1 MIVVDS
7 ISKSFSG
14 NVVLDNFS
22 SKFEPGR
29 INLIIGRSG
38 SGKTMT
44 IKCMLGLHQVDCG
57 SIYFDNRNFISLSER
72 DRKKIRKEIGMVFQ
86 GSALFDSMTVSENV
100 MFPLTM
106 SSKMTKNKM
115 IERVNFCLNRVD
127 LKNVNDLYPSELSGG
142 MQKRVAIAR
151 AIALNPKYLFCDEP
165 NSGLDPATAKV
176 IDNLL
181 KEITYEYKITTVIN
195 THDMNSV
202 VDIGDRIIYI
212 EEGRKKWEGDKKTFL
227 ETDDM
232 ELHYF
237 KSFSK
242 LFTK

>member
-1 MIVVDS
+1 MIIVDS

-14 NVVLDNFS
+14 NLVLDNFS

-44 IKCMLGLHQVDCG
+44 IKCMLGLHKVDSG
-57 SIYFDNRNFISLSER
+57 SVYFDNRNFISSSER

-106 SSKMTKNKM
+106 YSKMTKSKM

-127 LKNVNDLYPSELSGG
+127 LKNVNNLYPSELSGG

-151 AIALNPKYLFCDEP
+151 AISLNPKYLFCDEP

-176 IDNLL
+176 IDSLL
-181 KEITYEYKITTVIN
+181 KEITYENKITTVIN

-212 EEGRKKWEGDKKTFL
+212 EEGCKKWEGNKKTFL
-227 ETDDM
+227 ETD
-232 ELHYF
+232 EKKLHLF
-237 KSFSK
+237 KSSSK
-242 LFTK
+242 LFAK

>member
-57 SIYFDNRNFISLSER
+57 SIYFDNRNFISLSEW

-86 GSALFDSMTVSENV
+86 GSALFDSMTVSEK
-100 MFPLTM
+100 
-106 SSKMTKNKM
+106 S
-115 IERVNFCLNRVD
+115 
-127 LKNVNDLYPSELSGG
+127 
-142 MQKRVAIAR
+142 
-151 AIALNPKYLFCDEP
+151 
-165 NSGLDPATAKV
+165 
-176 IDNLL
+176 
-181 KEITYEYKITTVIN
+181 TVQ
-195 THDMNSV
+195 
-202 VDIGDRIIYI
+202 
-212 EEGRKKWEGDKKTFL
+212 L
-227 ETDDM
+227 
-232 ELHYF
+232 
-237 KSFSK
+237 
-242 LFTK
+242 